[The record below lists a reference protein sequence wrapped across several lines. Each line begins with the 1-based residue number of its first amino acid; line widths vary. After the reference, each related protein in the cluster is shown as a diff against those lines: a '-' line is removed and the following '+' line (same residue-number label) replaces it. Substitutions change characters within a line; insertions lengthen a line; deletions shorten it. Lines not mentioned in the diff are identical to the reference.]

1 MGFHKFVGNKFSLV
15 TLIMQVKSICFVVW
29 GWLWDCSK
37 VKWDLKERPYDWHKI
52 VFNPIEHPNKIRTR
66 VN

>member
-1 MGFHKFVGNKFSLV
+1 MEIV
-15 TLIMQVKSICFVVW
+15 CFVVW

-52 VFNPIEHPNKIRTR
+52 MFNPIEHPNKIRT
-66 VN
+66 